1 MVERKLI
8 HVYVTHNRKEYSR
21 VAIPADINEVE
32 LKACL
37 RDLGHISTYR
47 RSYLTTKVYLEDATN
62 RSLTEICT
70 EEYRSLED
78 IGLVEK
84 SLIVIEEGE
93 PEPRPIYRPI
103 YRRIYRDSGSGRCL
117 YGCPMAQS
125 VEEAI
130 SQVEMYSDDDSSVTT
145 GSIGTD

>member
-1 MVERKLI
+1 MAERKLI
-8 HVYVTHNRKEYSR
+8 HVYVTHNRKEYSQ

-37 RDLGHISTYR
+37 RDLGHISSYR
-47 RSYLTTKVYLEDATN
+47 RSYLTTKVYLEDDTKT
-62 RSLTEICT
+62 SLKEICT

-78 IGLVEK
+78 LGVVEK

-93 PEPRPIYRPI
+93 PEPRAETKVI
-103 YRRIYRDSGSGRCL
+103 YRRSDSMKCL

-125 VEEAI
+125 VEEAM
-130 SQVEMYSDDDSSVTT
+130 SQAEMYSDDDSSVTT

>member
-1 MVERKLI
+1 MAERKLI
-8 HVYVTHNRKEYSR
+8 HVYVTHNRREYSQ
-21 VAIPADINEVE
+21 VGIPADINEVE

-93 PEPRPIYRPI
+93 PEPRSETRV
-103 YRRIYRDSGSGRCL
+103 IYRDGGSVNCL

-125 VEEAI
+125 VKEAM
-130 SQVEMYSDDDSSVTT
+130 SQAEMYSDDDSVVTT